1 MKYLVIVCMFA
12 SFFMT
17 SCIVQTGWD
26 CFVQGKTKNYQVIKC
41 SSNSSLSL
49 SNIESNIKLSDSMK
63 VYFVHKTLSDVDS
76 IMYNNFEYHFLLTGN
91 TIPVIRINSLKLLDH
106 KGAVLPTYLYYQ
118 YSYSVKRDKLIAI
131 EQIPFDIPPP
141 PGTNGRSKAI
151 SIVLHSV
158 KPNSSTPFL
167 KVIWDISIGD
177 QQIADTIEYRFKKH
191 YDMCMPFVRC

>member
-49 SNIESNIKLSDSMK
+49 SNIESDNKLSDSMK
-63 VYFVHKTLSDVDS
+63 VYFSYQTLSDVDS
-76 IMYNNFEYHFLLTGN
+76 IMYNNFEYHFLLTGD
-91 TIPVIRINSLKLLDH
+91 TIPFIRINSLKLLDR
-106 KGAVLPTYLYYQ
+106 KGTILPTYLYYQ
-118 YSYSVKRDKLIAI
+118 YSYSVKRGELIAI
-131 EQIPFDIPPP
+131 EQIPFDIPPS
-141 PGTNGRSKAI
+141 TNEHSRAI
-151 SIVLHSV
+151 SLVLHSV
-158 KPNSSTPFL
+158 RPNSSTPYL

-177 QQIADTIEYRFKKH
+177 QQIADTIEYRFKKY
-191 YDMCMPFVRC
+191 YDMRPNIF

>member
-91 TIPVIRINSLKLLDH
+91 TIPVIRINSLKLLDR
-106 KGAVLPTYLYYQ
+106 KGAILPTYLYYQ
-118 YSYSVKRDKLIAI
+118 YSYSVKRGKLIAI
-131 EQIPFDIPPP
+131 EQIPFDIPP
-141 PGTNGRSKAI
+141 GTNGHSKAI
-151 SIVLHSV
+151 SLVLHSV
-158 KPNSSTPFL
+158 RPDSSTPFL

-177 QQIADTIEYRFKKH
+177 QQIADTIEYRFKKY
-191 YDMCMPFVRC
+191 YDMCMPFVRCQ